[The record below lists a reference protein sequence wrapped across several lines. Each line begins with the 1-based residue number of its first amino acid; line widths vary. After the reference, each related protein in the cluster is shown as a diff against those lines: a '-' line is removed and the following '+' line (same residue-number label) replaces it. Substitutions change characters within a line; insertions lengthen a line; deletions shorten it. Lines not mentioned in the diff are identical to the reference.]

1 MADSPRVLLPT
12 RATSPWRALQARLVI
27 GLSLLAAVVALVYLD
42 RDAYIDNNA
51 DGRVGLIDAVYYSTV
66 TITTTG
72 YGDIVPVTSGA
83 RLFNALVITPMR
95 ILFLIVLVGTTL
107 EVLAGQGARQW
118 RTERWR
124 KRMRD
129 HVVVVGYGTKGRSAA
144 QTLRDNGVPADQI
157 VVIDNLPVAV
167 ADARE
172 DGYAVVDGDGTRRD
186 VLLRGGMDR
195 AAKAIITAD
204 RDDAAVLITLTARAA
219 NPTAQIVV
227 AVREEQNVPLLRQ
240 SGANS
245 VVTSSESVGR
255 MLGLSSVSP
264 ALGGVLE
271 DLLSTGSGLEV
282 AERDVQPRE
291 VGKTPQS
298 CGDQVIAVVRDGV
311 VNRFFD
317 PGVTQLLAG
326 DRLVVVRSGE
336 ELPWAARPGAEPSS
350 DRA

>member
-1 MADSPRVLLPT
+1 
-12 RATSPWRALQARLVI
+12 
-27 GLSLLAAVVALVYLD
+27 
-42 RDAYIDNNA
+42 
-51 DGRVGLIDAVYYSTV
+51 
-66 TITTTG
+66 
-72 YGDIVPVTSGA
+72 
-83 RLFNALVITPMR
+83 
-95 ILFLIVLVGTTL
+95 
-107 EVLAGQGARQW
+107 
-118 RTERWR
+118 
-124 KRMRD
+124 
-129 HVVVVGYGTKGRSAA
+129 
-144 QTLRDNGVPADQI
+144 
-157 VVIDNLPVAV
+157 
-167 ADARE
+167 
-172 DGYAVVDGDGTRRD
+172 
-186 VLLRGGMDR
+186 
-195 AAKAIITAD
+195 
-204 RDDAAVLITLTARAA
+204 
-219 NPTAQIVV
+219 VV

>member
-1 MADSPRVLLPT
+1 VPDSARVLLPA
-12 RATSPWRALQARLVI
+12 RLASPWRALQARLVI
-27 GLSLLAAVVALVYLD
+27 GMLLLAAVVALVYLD
-42 RDAYIDNNA
+42 RDSYSDNNA
-51 DGRVGLIDAVYYSTV
+51 DGTVGFIDTIYYATV

-72 YGDIVPVTSGA
+72 YGDIVPVTPGA

-107 EVLAGQGARQW
+107 EVLAGQGAQQW
-118 RTERWR
+118 RVERWR

-144 QTLRDNGVPADQI
+144 QTLRDNGVSPDQV
-157 VVIDNLPVAV
+157 VVIDSSGQAV

-172 DGYAVVDGDGTRRD
+172 DGYAVVEGDGTRRD
-186 VLLRGGMDR
+186 VLLRAAMDT
-195 AAKAIITAD
+195 AAKAIVTAD

-219 NPTAQIVV
+219 NPAAKIVV
-227 AVREEQNVPLLRQ
+227 AVREERNVPLLRQ
-240 SGANS
+240 SGADS

-271 DLLSTGSGLEV
+271 DLLSTGDGLEV

-291 VGKTPQS
+291 VGKPPQA
-298 CGDQVIAVVRDGV
+298 CGDQVLAVLRDGV
-311 VNRFFD
+311 VHSFFD
-317 PGVTQLLAG
+317 PSVTQLERG
-326 DRLVVVRSGE
+326 DRLVVVRGATNGE
-336 ELPWAARPGAEPSS
+336 ELGPGAL
-350 DRA
+350 A